1 MGDQGASPAPVRA
14 LVWLLA
20 VALLTSLL
28 VGLLV
33 IGPAARLAMRL
44 VASTSPDAQGRIT
57 EFDAVVGM
65 ITVKGTL
72 GVFLFAGLSAGIVM
86 GIAYALASWVLPR
99 GVLGGAVVGAAAIVV
114 FGSRLD
120 PLRGDNPD
128 FDIVGPAWLSI
139 TTFTAMAVVSGIL
152 TAPIAGRI
160 GAALPPPRLWWLVWM
175 LPVGLFVV
183 VALAEEPLVFT
194 AVIVGC
200 LVFVAAVRVPRE
212 RRAVVWRRGRL
223 VVQGILAATVV
234 VALPGFLS
242 AVSTIAG

>member
-1 MGDQGASPAPVRA
+1 
-14 LVWLLA
+14 
-20 VALLTSLL
+20 
-28 VGLLV
+28 
-33 IGPAARLAMRL
+33 
-44 VASTSPDAQGRIT
+44 
-57 EFDAVVGM
+57 
-65 ITVKGTL
+65 
-72 GVFLFAGLSAGIVM
+72 M